1 MKSFYTCIKQT
12 AFFLLTA
19 VFLTAPGLISA
30 CDTSGFT
37 MDGITD
43 NGDGTFT
50 INWTALVAGG
60 TTTGVGST
68 WGFYLNIDAQIL
80 SINPPSF
87 TSANGTTLN
96 AVINGGTV
104 EWGDPNPSP
113 DPPFLNI
120 ATEFTDQW
128 FPFTMVIQG
137 IPTEWW
143 GGGQEANMCPG
154 GLGTN
159 MSTYEGEFPCFEPEV
174 TPVSGIVHI
183 CPGETATLTVIP
195 NYLTETVTWSPGG
208 QTGNTISVTPSQTTT
223 YTVTAANAGCET
235 TTDIT
240 VIIDP
245 LPLLTPVNSELE
257 GCENLPVV
265 LDVIPEYV
273 DIITWNPGNIS
284 GILPFLIV
292 IPTTSPSVYTAT
304 GYNNCGEITVE
315 FTVTTIPPPTI
326 NIVSDTVTI
335 CEGDSITLIANTTN
349 ANLVTWNP
357 GNTNGNSLVVSPGT
371 TTGYTAVASSDCGL
385 AIDSVAVIV
394 ASGVENEIELEACEN
409 ESVLYNGIPLSAGS
423 TSTFT
428 FNTYQGCDS
437 VVTVIV
443 NELTATSSELEL
455 ETCEGTNVVYNGQ
468 SLAPGSVTEFTFA
481 AANGCDS
488 VVTVTVT
495 ELPEFSQN
503 IQLEACEGTSASYN
517 GQSLLPGSTT
527 EFTFQT
533 LAGCDSLVT
542 VTVLEL
548 PAYSDSLALQT
559 CTGSTISYNG
569 QQLAPGSVTGF
580 TFSSVAGC
588 DSMVTVAVEELPAF
602 SSSLEFAACP
612 GTTVSYNGQQLAAG
626 SVTDFSFTTANGC
639 DSIVTVTVTEVAAI
653 EGELEFD
660 ACSGTNVTYNG
671 QQLAAGSVTE
681 FTFLTS
687 QGCDSIVTVTVNELP
702 AFSSQ
707 LTLQA
712 CTGSTASYNGQS
724 LAPGSV
730 TDFTLAASNGCDSV
744 VTVTVEE
751 IGVLATNMPLETCT
765 GTTVSYNG
773 QQLGPGSVTDFTF
786 TSSLGC
792 DSIVTVTVAELPMY
806 NTSLGLQACAGTTV
820 LYNGINLSPG
830 TVINFTFDAFNGC
843 DSVVTVTV
851 TEMDGFE
858 EYIELDAC
866 PGSTVSYNGQN
877 LPAGS
882 VTGFTFTSSLGCD
895 SVVTVTV
902 NELPVFTSALTLE
915 ACTGSTAV
923 YNGTPLPPGSI
934 TDFILTSSNGCD
946 SIVTVTVNE
955 VPVLTGTLELQACEN
970 SFVVFNGQSLLP
982 GSVTDFTFTSS
993 LGCDSIVTVTVNEVP
1008 VLASSLQFQ
1017 ACPGSTVSYNG
1028 QNLQPGS
1035 VTDFTLTSSQ
1045 GCDSVVTVTVI
1056 EVPVLTSSLEFQA
1069 CPSSTVSYNGQNLQP
1084 GSVTDFTFTSSQGCD
1099 SIVTVTVIEIPVQN
1113 SSVQLSACEGSFAIY
1128 LGQVVLPGT
1137 VTEFTVL
1144 DSNGC
1149 NSIVTVSVETLP
1161 GATGAVTLQGCEGEP
1176 LFYQGTE
1183 IQPGTNQDFTFN
1195 MSNGC
1200 DSIVTVTALPPL
1212 PVVSTN
1218 ESVEICEGATTVIFG
1233 EEVSA
1238 PGNYSQ
1244 TFTGSNSCDSTH
1256 TVTLSISN
1264 NLLLDFPGDIT
1275 VELGESVVLNP
1286 TVWPSTGLT
1295 FNWQA
1300 DPALSCL
1307 DCRNPTA
1314 TPPETTT
1321 YTLTISD
1328 PDGCEATASQLVFVE
1343 FSPGV
1348 YIPNAFSPNNDGIN
1362 DLFMIFSDGKSI
1374 AKVNSFLVFS
1384 RWGEKVFEFYDFQP
1398 DDPAGGWDG
1407 TYRGDPLDPAV
1418 FIWFAE
1424 VAFIDGSKKLFK
1436 GGVTLVR

>member
-1 MKSFYTCIKQT
+1 MKSFYTFLKQT

-19 VFLTAPGLISA
+19 AFLIAPGLLSA

-50 INWTALVAGG
+50 INWTVLVAGG
-60 TTTGVGST
+60 TTTSVGST

-104 EWGDPNPSP
+104 EWGDPDPSS

-137 IPTEWW
+137 IPSEWW

-154 GLGTN
+154 GPGTN
-159 MSTYEGEFPCFEPEV
+159 MSNYEGVFPCFEPEV
-174 TPVSGIVHI
+174 TPVQGIVHI
-183 CPGETATLTVIP
+183 CPGETATLTVVT

-208 QTGNTISVTPSQTTT
+208 QTGNTISVSPSQTTV
-223 YTVTAANAGCET
+223 YTVTAANSGCET
-235 TTDIT
+235 TAEIT

-245 LPLLTPVNSELE
+245 LPLLTPVNSQLE
-257 GCENLPVV
+257 GCEDLPVV
-265 LDVIPEYV
+265 LDVIPQYV

-284 GILPFLIV
+284 GTSAFLIV

-304 GYNNCGEITVE
+304 GSNNCGEITVE
-315 FTVTTIPPPTI
+315 FTVTTSPPPTI
-326 NIVSDTVTI
+326 NIVNDTVTI
-335 CEGDSITLIANTTN
+335 CEGESITLVANTTN
-349 ANLVTWNP
+349 ANLVAWSP
-357 GNTNGNSLVVSPGT
+357 GNTNGNTLVVSPGT
-371 TTGYTAVASSDCGL
+371 TTEYTAVATSDCGL
-385 AIDSVAVIV
+385 DVDSVTVIV
-394 ASGVENEIELEACEN
+394 ASGVENEIELEACYN
-409 ESVLYNGIPLSAGS
+409 ESVMYNGIPLQAGS

-428 FNTYQGCDS
+428 FNSYQGCDS

-443 NELTATSSELEL
+443 NELMAASTELEL
-455 ETCEGTNVVYNGQ
+455 ETCQGTNVVYDGQ
-468 SLAPGSVTEFTFA
+468 SLAPGSVTVFTFA

-495 ELPEFSQN
+495 ELPEFSQS
-503 IQLEACEGTSASYN
+503 IQLEACEGDSASYN

-533 LAGCDSLVT
+533 LAGCDSLVS
-542 VTVLEL
+542 VTVDEL
-548 PAYSDSLALQT
+548 PTYSDSLTLQT

-588 DSMVTVAVEELPAF
+588 DSMVTVTVEELPAF
-602 SSSLEFAACP
+602 SSSLEFATCP
-612 GTTVSYNGQQLAAG
+612 GTTVSYNGQQLAPS

-653 EGELEFD
+653 AEELEFD
-660 ACSGTNVTYNG
+660 ACTGTSISYNG
-671 QQLAAGSVTE
+671 DDLLPGSVTE
-681 FTFLTS
+681 FTFMTS

-702 AFSSQ
+702 AFSSS

-712 CTGSTASYNGQS
+712 CTGTTAIYNGQS

-730 TDFTLAASNGCDSV
+730 TGFTLAASNGCDSV

-751 IGVLATNMPLETCT
+751 TGISTTSLQLETCT
-765 GTTVSYNG
+765 GTTVSYNS

-786 TSSLGC
+786 TSTQGC
-792 DSIVTVTVAELPMY
+792 DSVVTVTVTELPIY
-806 NTSLGLQACAGTTV
+806 NTTLELQACSGSTA
-820 LYNGINLSPG
+820 LYNGINLPPG

-843 DSVVTVTV
+843 DSVVNVTV
-851 TEMDGFE
+851 TEADGFE
-858 EYIELDAC
+858 ENIELAAC

-877 LPAGS
+877 LPVGS
-882 VTGFTFTSSLGCD
+882 VTGFTFTSSIGCD

-902 NELPVFTSALTLE
+902 NELPVFTSALTIE

-923 YNGTPLPPGSI
+923 YNGTPLSPGST
-934 TDFILTSSNGCD
+934 TDFTLAANNGCD

-955 VPVLTGTLELQACEN
+955 VPILAGNLELQACEG
-970 SFVVFNGQSLLP
+970 SSVVFNGQSLP
-982 GSVTDFTFTSS
+982 AGSVTDFTFTSS
-993 LGCDSIVTVTVNEVP
+993 QGCDSIVTVTVNEVP
-1008 VLASSLQFQ
+1008 LLASSLQLQ
-1017 ACPGSTVSYNG
+1017 ACPNSTVSY
-1028 QNLQPGS
+1028 
-1035 VTDFTLTSSQ
+1035 
-1045 GCDSVVTVTVI
+1045 
-1056 EVPVLTSSLEFQA
+1056 A
-1069 CPSSTVSYNGQNLQP
+1069 GQNLQP

-1099 SIVTVTVIEIPVQN
+1099 SIVTVTVIEFPVQN
-1113 SSVQLSACEGSFAIY
+1113 STLQLSACEGSFAIY
-1128 LGQVVLPGT
+1128 LGQVLLPGT
-1137 VTEFTVL
+1137 VIEFTVP

-1149 NSIVTVSVETLP
+1149 NSIVTVTVEALP
-1161 GATGAVTLQGCEGEP
+1161 GATGAVTLQGCQGEP

-1183 IQPGTNQDFTFN
+1183 ILPGTSQDFTFTA
-1195 MSNGC
+1195 SNSC
-1200 DSIVTVTALPPL
+1200 DSIVTVTALPPV
-1212 PVVSTN
+1212 PVVNTSQ
-1218 ESVEICEGATTVIFG
+1218 SVDICEGATAVIFG
-1233 EEVSA
+1233 QEVSA
-1238 PGNYSQ
+1238 PGAYSQ
-1244 TFTGSNSCDSTH
+1244 TFTGSNGCDSTH

-1275 VELGESVVLNP
+1275 VELGEPVVLNP
-1286 TVWPSTGLT
+1286 TVWPPTGLT
-1295 FNWQA
+1295 FNWQD

-1307 DCRNPTA
+1307 DCLNPTA

-1321 YTLTISD
+1321 FTLTISD
-1328 PDGCEATASQLVFVE
+1328 TSGCQATASQLVFVE

-1362 DLFMIFSDGKSI
+1362 DLFMIFSDGKSV
-1374 AKVNSFLVFS
+1374 ANVNSFLVFS
-1384 RWGEKVFEFYDFQP
+1384 RWGETVFEFHDFQP
-1398 DDPAGGWDG
+1398 DDPYGGWDG

-1418 FIWFAE
+1418 FTWFAE
-1424 VAFIDGSKKLFK
+1424 VVFIDGSKKLFK
-1436 GGVTLVR
+1436 GDVTLVR